1 MLQLNKSFPEMYKQV
16 IVGDFA
22 AQLSSDKL
30 FSCIETGKAIE
41 MNLNKDT
48 KTPGGTTGFSTNVQV
63 VQR

>member
-1 MLQLNKSFPEMYKQV
+1 MYKQV